1 MEDILKLRLRLFKV
15 KLTSKRLNL
24 ERQLHVAVRCLV
36 GASRQTLERPL
47 SMLGHPNETKIN
59 ELYKSQP
66 AMRHHVVIQGLKVR
80 HVCMNLLQW

>member
-1 MEDILKLRLRLFKV
+1 MEDVLKLRLTLFNV
-15 KLTSKRLNL
+15 KLTNKRLNL

-36 GASRQTLERPL
+36 GASRQTLDRAL
-47 SMLGHPNETKIN
+47 SMVEHPNETKIN

-66 AMRHHVVIQGLKVR
+66 AMRHDVVIQDLKVR